1 MKNLVLAF
9 ALLATSASAQETP
22 KVSTSIYCFKYAK
35 GLEDVFVQTG
45 AKKFTK
51 VELSTANMLGPIGVV
66 SEDGNI
72 TVRREEIDD
81 EGKATY
87 PAVGKVSLRGL
98 ARPLIVLFPGGED
111 DPLPYRG
118 VTIDRS
124 EASFPMGSYKFMN
137 LSPHPMRGLV
147 GKDRVDARPG
157 EVKELKPQGQP
168 GEMRPVRFEFHDGD
182 NWRTMTETRWVIRDD
197 RRSLLCAF
205 LDPDSN
211 RVKMRSIPERLVPVD
226 SEE

>member
-81 EGKATY
+81 EGNTGLLWFLCLLPMACLIISANNYEYHGDETIMVISFIVTAIWILVLVIKAFPIHRQIQRLENVVGELLAKEKAEIDGN
-87 PAVGKVSLRGL
+87 PA
-98 ARPLIVLFPGGED
+98 
-111 DPLPYRG
+111 DPMPPAP
-118 VTIDRS
+118 D
-124 EASFPMGSYKFMN
+124 EP
-137 LSPHPMRGLV
+137 
-147 GKDRVDARPG
+147 
-157 EVKELKPQGQP
+157 KP
-168 GEMRPVRFEFHDGD
+168 
-182 NWRTMTETRWVIRDD
+182 
-197 RRSLLCAF
+197 
-205 LDPDSN
+205 
-211 RVKMRSIPERLVPVD
+211 
-226 SEE
+226 